1 MADINTG
8 DTVRLSAS
16 FVNSSGAAADPTT
29 ITLILSVNGLES
41 TLTYGSSGIVKDSV
55 GNYHYDYVVP
65 DFASMYEIIYRW
77 QGTGA
82 ITSAQEG
89 MFYAVSRL

>member
-16 FVNSSGAAADPTT
+16 FVNSSGVAADPTT
-29 ITLILSVNGLES
+29 TTLILSVNGVES
-41 TLTYGSSGIVKDSV
+41 TLTFGSSAIVKDSV
-55 GNYHYDYVVP
+55 GNFHYDYVVP
-65 DFASMYEIIYRW
+65 DLESFYEVIYRW

-82 ITSAQEG
+82 VTSAQEG